1 MIMLTKKAIL
11 LVTWRKSE
19 GYRLMNSSQ
28 LNRSVMYDIRITF

>member
-1 MIMLTKKAIL
+1 MITLTNGAIL

-28 LNRSVMYDIRITF
+28 LNRAVMYDIRITF